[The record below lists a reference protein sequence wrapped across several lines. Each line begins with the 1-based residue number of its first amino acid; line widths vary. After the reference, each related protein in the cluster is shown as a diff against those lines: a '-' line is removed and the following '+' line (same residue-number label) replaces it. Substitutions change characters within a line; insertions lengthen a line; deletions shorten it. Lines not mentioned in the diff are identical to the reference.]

1 MSPKAK
7 ERQVKINKEIRNY
20 TESIVLGLSLR
31 QCFFSILACSIAVLL
46 YFVFIDKLGL
56 EITSWLCIVGAAP
69 FAALGFIRYQG
80 MNAEQILV
88 AAIKSVILSHRKL
101 DYQPVNIY
109 YQILK
114 PVFEKN
120 IKEDSTRYDKK
131 LRKIKKERKRE
142 NKNS

>member
-1 MSPKAK
+1 M
-7 ERQVKINKEIRNY
+7 EVKINKEIRNY

-46 YFVFIDKLGL
+46 YFAFIDKLGL

>member
-1 MSPKAK
+1 M
-7 ERQVKINKEIRNY
+7 EVKINKEIRNY

-88 AAIKSVILSHRKL
+88 AAIKSIILSHRKL

>member
-1 MSPKAK
+1 M
-7 ERQVKINKEIRNY
+7 EVKINKEIRNY

-46 YFVFIDKLGL
+46 YFAFIDKLGL

-101 DYQPVNIY
+101 DYKPVNIY

>member
-1 MSPKAK
+1 M
-7 ERQVKINKEIRNY
+7 EVKINKEIRNY

-31 QCFFSILACSIAVLL
+31 QCFFSILACSLAVLL